1 MKKVILFTV
10 ALVTMCLTSCKN
22 AHPQVVWADCMYA
35 FADYECRESQVNC
48 EYMTKI
54 YNSKGEYR
62 PDMEKLRDSLTIVF
76 EDIVS
81 ECFDSLYTEYGAN
94 IVMKMVYIQDGVTLD
109 SKEKLHKYY
118 VNKSVG
124 KILNH
129 VALEIKTQSILNP
142 SEEDKI
148 KAIREALE
156 KGGYSLT
163 D

>member
-1 MKKVILFTV
+1 MKKVILFAV
-10 ALVTMCLTSCKN
+10 VSVMMCLTSCK
-22 AHPQVVWADCMYA
+22 HIPADVIKADFMYA
-35 FADYECRESQVNC
+35 FSDYECRESQINC
-48 EYMTKI
+48 ECVTKI
-54 YNSKGEYR
+54 HDSNGEYR

-148 KAIREALE
+148 KAIKEAFE

>member
-1 MKKVILFTV
+1 MKKGILFTV

-22 AHPQVVWADCMYA
+22 AHPEVVWADCMYA

-62 PDMEKLRDSLTIVF
+62 PNADELRDSLTLIM
-76 EDIVS
+76 EKAAS
-81 ECFDSLYTEYGAN
+81 ECFDSLYIKYSDK
-94 IVMKMVYIQDGVTLD
+94 IVAKMVYR
-109 SKEKLHKYY
+109 SKRVVLKDKDTLHKYY
-118 VNKSVG
+118 VNSSVA
-124 KILNH
+124 KIMNNITLQ
-129 VALEIKTQSILNP
+129 IKTQSILNP
-142 SEEDKI
+142 TEEDKMR
-148 KAIREALE
+148 AIREAFE